1 MAHIEP
7 NVIQGLLDEVDK
19 LERMIATCGPS
30 ASGKLQRTKI
40 DEVRAAVIERRDLTP
55 LDGRN

>member
-1 MAHIEP
+1 
-7 NVIQGLLDEVDK
+7 VIQGLLDEVDK

-40 DEVRAAVIERRDLTP
+40 DEVRAAVIERRDLMP